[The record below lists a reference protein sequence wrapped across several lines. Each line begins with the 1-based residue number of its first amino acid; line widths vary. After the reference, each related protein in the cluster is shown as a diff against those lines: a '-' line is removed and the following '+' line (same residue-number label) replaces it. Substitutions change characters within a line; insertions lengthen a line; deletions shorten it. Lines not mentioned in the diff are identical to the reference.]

1 MNLNIVFDMN
11 GCPNRCKHCWLGH
24 MKNKNL
30 QESDAIFVVDK
41 FSKYYDKITFYSWL
55 REPDFCQD
63 YRERWNNDIK
73 LSSGNKPTRFELA
86 SFYKIVREPDY
97 VNFLKEVGT
106 KKVQL
111 TFFGMEDLTDKYIGR
126 KGAFEE
132 LLKATDILIK
142 NGIAPRWQAF
152 INQENKDEI
161 VSLLEL
167 IDQLKIKERCKD
179 FSFFVHAGS
188 CDGENAKLYNI
199 RINKKEIPFKLV
211 PYYLDYDN
219 VATESELYNLLI
231 NNNGYFVPRNDNDIT
246 LNITNIFDVYFN
258 FTHINESWK
267 IGNLKT
273 DNMEEI
279 VRRINE
285 EDILALQIA
294 RKTPISKLVSQYAD
308 KNSDKVFEIEDFEM
322 YLLNRH
328 LEHITQ

>member
-1 MNLNIVFDMN
+1 MNLNIVFDMK

-24 MKNKNL
+24 MENKNL
-30 QESDAIFVVDK
+30 HESDASFVVDK

-55 REPDFCQD
+55 RESDFCQD
-63 YRERWNNDIK
+63 YRDRWNKDIK
-73 LSSGNKPTRFELA
+73 LSSGNKPIRFELA

-111 TFFGMEDLTDKYIGR
+111 TFFGMKDLTDKYVGR
-126 KGAFEE
+126 KGAFDE
-132 LLKATDILIK
+132 LVRATDILIK
-142 NGIAPRWQAF
+142 NGITPRWQAF

-161 VSLLEL
+161 VSLLDL
-167 IDQLKIKERCKD
+167 IDQLEIKERCKD

-199 RINKKEIPFKLV
+199 RINKKDIPSKLV
-211 PYYLDYDN
+211 PYYLDYEN

-231 NNNGYFVPRNDNDIT
+231 NNNGYFVPSNDNDIT
-246 LNITNIFDVYFN
+246 LNITNTFDVYFN

-294 RKTPISKLVSQYAD
+294 RKIPLSKLVSKYGD

-328 LEHITQ
+328 LEHIT